1 MKRYTE
7 KQLIDYMEK
16 ATGVKNGM
24 VAYDDE
30 GTPVCYMSKEENGPV
45 FNIEINNGKI
55 EWIKL

>member
-7 KQLIDYMEK
+7 KQLIDYMKK
-16 ATGVKNGM
+16 ATGVKNGFIS
-24 VAYDDE
+24 YDDE
-30 GTPVCYMSKEENGPV
+30 GTPICYMSEKENGPV